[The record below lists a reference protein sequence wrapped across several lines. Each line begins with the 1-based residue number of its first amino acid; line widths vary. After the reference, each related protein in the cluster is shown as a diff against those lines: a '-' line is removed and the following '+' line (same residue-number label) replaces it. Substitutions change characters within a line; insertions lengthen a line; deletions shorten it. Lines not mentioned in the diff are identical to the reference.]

1 MSFEVKL
8 SGLLETEQNYRRWVI
23 FAFFSNARNAFFTD
37 KSICFEI
44 TSQSSS

>member
-8 SGLLETEQNYRRWVI
+8 SGLLETEQNYRRRGI
-23 FAFFSNARNAFFTD
+23 FAFLSNARNVFFTD

-44 TSQSSS
+44 TGQSSS